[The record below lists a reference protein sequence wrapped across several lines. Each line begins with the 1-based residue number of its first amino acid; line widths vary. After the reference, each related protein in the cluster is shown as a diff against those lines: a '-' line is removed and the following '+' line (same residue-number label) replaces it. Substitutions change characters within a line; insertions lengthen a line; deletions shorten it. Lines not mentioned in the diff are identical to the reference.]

1 MRKGREFKIALC
13 GYYGFG
19 NLGDEL
25 LAEALLESLEE
36 CGIPRSEVIMLSAS
50 PRDSER
56 LHAVRSVSRWSPA
69 AVYGALRRSE
79 SLLLGGGG
87 LFQDVTSLRS
97 PLYYWGVVRLSL
109 LAGARPWCVGQSVGP
124 FFSAASKR
132 IARSA
137 LSRCAVRGVRDA
149 RSAQELAEWGLDST
163 LTCDPVF
170 SLSPPV
176 VSRREGEYL
185 LVNIRPWRG
194 DLPRLTAIEASAY
207 ASARSLPVRGFA
219 AAESDVAAMER
230 LRDEGLFP
238 AERIDLV
245 SQSNWRRECKD
256 LFDGAAGVV
265 AMRLHASVLAL
276 LFDAPLTAVVYDPKV
291 EALAREWGVPVWHG
305 RGHLPPPSRSGK
317 NTGEAGRAFTGTLRG
332 LCTAVY
338 NDYSTFAGP

>member
-1 MRKGREFKIALC
+1 MRRGREFKTALC

-36 CGIPRSEVIMLSAS
+36 CGITRGEVVMLSAS
-50 PRDSER
+50 PEDSER
-56 LHAVRSVSRWSPA
+56 LHAVRSVSRWSPL

-97 PLYYWGVVRLSL
+97 PLYYWGVVRLAL

-132 IARSA
+132 LARSA
-137 LSRCAVRGVRDA
+137 LSRCAARGVRDA
-149 RSAQELAEWGLDST
+149 GSAEALAEWGLDST

-170 SLSPPV
+170 SLSPPL
-176 VSRREGEYL
+176 VSRREGECL

-194 DLPRLTAIEASAY
+194 DLPRLTAVEACAY

-219 AAESDVAAMER
+219 AAESDVVAMER

-245 SQSNWRRECKD
+245 SQLNWRSECAD
-256 LFDGAAGVV
+256 LFKDAAGVV

-305 RGHLPPPSRSGK
+305 RGHMPPPVRSGE
-317 NTGEAGRAFTGTLRG
+317 NTGEAGRAFTDALRR
-332 LCTAVY
+332 LCAAVY
-338 NDYSTFAGP
+338 NAEDEKE